1 MEEFSKS
8 IKKTDNEPIL
18 QQPEEE
24 SKGPAEGT
32 TDSVSLQPAE
42 GTTDSVPLPSSR
54 SLCYTVAWFDG
65 KVERFQ
71 SEVFSQFL
79 QACNYY

>member
-1 MEEFSKS
+1 MMEEFSKS

-24 SKGPAEGT
+24 SKG
-32 TDSVSLQPAE
+32 PAE